1 MSIYACGIP
10 IRNGKLL
17 LGRRADHRKLYPRCW
32 DVIGGKVEAGETIEM
47 ALIRELREEL
57 GVTPTRPRD
66 EAEPRCHEVGS
77 PRHPGQSRVCFY
89 RASRRGTPRRSGTSH
104 ARHRRL
110 SIGG

>member
-47 ALIRELREEL
+47 ALIREASRFKKTFDAMSEW
-57 GVTPTRPRD
+57 RD
-66 EAEPRCHEVGS
+66 EGATLPPLSRGCFSAPCLGEPPMSNPEGKC
-77 PRHPGQSRVCFY
+77 
-89 RASRRGTPRRSGTSH
+89 RGFNTTSGPSC
-104 ARHRRL
+104 
-110 SIGG
+110 IYV